1 MKSAGLLLVLV
12 AGLCARAALAQTPQL
27 EPAPP
32 GVEAAELSR
41 RAAEAFAG
49 QRTWLEAELSLRE
62 PDGAPSLEIRFRAWQ
77 ERSSGRSFLRVLAPE
92 GQAGTGLLR
101 LPPNL
106 WRYVPR
112 TASVEQVETARLG
125 EPWLGTDF
133 TLADLLGPPAALGTP
148 AARLL
153 GVDPAAGADGAQRAY
168 VLELRP
174 EAAPANGRV
183 IAWIG
188 TERATPL
195 RCDRR
200 DADDALISSLR
211 FDQVREVAGR
221 AVPHRWT
228 LTRPDA
234 PKRESRIEL
243 REIRFDP
250 AFDDAIFTTG
260 QLIQRGGA
268 VAAGAAAD
276 ARLAAPGGS
285 PP

>member
-1 MKSAGLLLVLV
+1 MVLVLAV
-12 AGLCARAALAQTPQL
+12 GLGAGSATGQAPVL
-27 EPAPP
+27 EPAPA

-41 RAAEAFAG
+41 RAAESFSG
-49 QRTWLEAELSLRE
+49 RRTWFEAELSVRE
-62 PDGAPSLEIRFRAWQ
+62 PGGAATREVRFRAWQ
-77 ERSSGRSFLRVLAPE
+77 ERDGGRSFLRVLTPE
-92 GQAGTGLLR
+92 GQAGMGLLR

-106 WRYVPR
+106 WRYAPQ
-112 TASVEQVETARLG
+112 TASVEQVEAARRAD
-125 EPWLGTDF
+125 PWLGSDF

-148 AARLL
+148 QARLL
-153 GVDPAAGADGAQRAY
+153 GVDPASGTDSAQRAF

-174 EAAPANGRV
+174 DAGPTGGVV

-200 DADDALISSLR
+200 DPDGALVSSLR
-211 FDQVREVAGR
+211 FDEVREVQGR

-234 PKRESRIEL
+234 PERESRIEL

-250 AFDDAIFTTG
+250 AFDDEIFTTR
-260 QLIQRGGA
+260 QLLQHGGA
-268 VAAGAAAD
+268 PAAGAAPD

-285 PP
+285 SP

>member
-1 MKSAGLLLVLV
+1 MLLSRLLLVLAAAFCV
-12 AGLCARAALAQTPQL
+12 CAASAQPPAL
-27 EPAPP
+27 ESAPP
-32 GVEAAELSR
+32 GIEAAALSR

-49 QRTWLEAELSLRE
+49 QRTYLEAVLSLRE
-62 PDGAPSLEIRFRAWQ
+62 PEGETSVAIRFRAWR

-106 WRYVPR
+106 WRYAPR
-112 TASVEQVETARLG
+112 SASVDLVESARLG

-133 TLADLLGPPAALGTP
+133 TLADLLGPPAGLGSMQ
-148 AARLL
+148 ARLL
-153 GVDPAAGADGAQRAY
+153 GVDPASGADAMQRAY

-174 EAAPANGRV
+174 GGAAAEGRV
-183 IAWIG
+183 IAWLSL
-188 TERATPL
+188 ERATPL

-200 DADDALISSLR
+200 GADDALVSSLR
-211 FDQVREVAGR
+211 FDDVREVAGR

-243 REIRFDP
+243 HEIRFDP
-250 AFDDAIFTTG
+250 AFDDAIFTTR
-260 QLIQRGGA
+260 QLLQSGGA
-268 VAAGAAAD
+268 LAAGAAAD
-276 ARLAAPGGS
+276 ARLGAPGGS